1 LPCLVLSCLALRCGV
16 EVYRRPESMGVD
28 GMEWNGMDGWVCVL
42 IDSILNNFLISIIKV
57 SAKIR

>member
-1 LPCLVLSCLALRCGV
+1 
-16 EVYRRPESMGVD
+16 MGVD